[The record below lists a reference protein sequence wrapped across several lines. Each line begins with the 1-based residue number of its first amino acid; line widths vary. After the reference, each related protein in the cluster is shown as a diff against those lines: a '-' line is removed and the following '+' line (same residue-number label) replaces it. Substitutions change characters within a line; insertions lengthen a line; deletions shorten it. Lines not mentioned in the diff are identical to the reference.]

1 MAKRKAVGCLV
12 SELGLGERR
21 SCPIVGLSRS
31 VAQYR
36 PVEGDDGAVVA
47 RMRALASE
55 HRRYGCPRLHAMLR
69 RGGLVVNHKRTERL
83 YHAEGFRCVRRGAAS
98 CPGAIG
104 CPLRFRIGRCNAGRS
119 TS

>member
-1 MAKRKAVGCLV
+1 MAKRKAVGFLM

-21 SCPIVGLSRS
+21 SCRIVGLSRS

-36 PVEGDDGAVVA
+36 PVARSDDAVIA
-47 RMRALASE
+47 RMRTLATE

-69 RGGLVVNHKRTERL
+69 REIISGPNDCIVPK
-83 YHAEGFRCVRRGAAS
+83 GFRYGRRNAAS
-98 CPGAIG
+98 CPGATV
-104 CPLRFRIGRCNAGRS
+104 LRLRLPSGRCSVGHS